1 MDMTC
6 IAERLER
13 KFGLGTR
20 PALRK
25 ALYQRLAD
33 IVEQEGPSAYRVVA
47 EAAVDSEG
55 KQNPGRYFAHVV
67 MARLQERG
75 VVPLQEI

>member
-1 MDMTC
+1 MDMSN

-25 ALYQRLAD
+25 ALYERLASL
-33 IVEQEGPSAYRVVA
+33 VESEGPSAYRVIA
-47 EAAVDSEG
+47 ETAVDSEG
-55 KQNPGRYFAHVV
+55 KTNPGRYFAHVV
-67 MARLQERG
+67 ITRLHERG
-75 VVPLQEI
+75 ILAVAEI